1 MHKPS
6 QTSKAAEPTLSSGAS
21 GGTACFDVRVIG
33 RVESPLRSLADA
45 PKQGEE
51 GAPLSVLVFQPSVEE
66 ALCSVRAGD
75 TLLLF
80 TWLDRADRNVLQVHP
95 RDDRTKPL
103 HGVFSTRSP
112 HRPNPIGLHRV
123 TVVAI
128 IDPLRFQ
135 VRNLEALDQTP
146 IIDVKATLE
155 GMLE

>member
-1 MHKPS
+1 MEYLV
-6 QTSKAAEPTLSSGAS
+6 Q
-21 GGTACFDVRVIG
+21 VIG
-33 RVESPLRSLADA
+33 RVESPLRNVADA

-51 GAPLSVLVFQPSVEE
+51 GSPLAVLVFEPSVRD
-66 ALCSVRAGD
+66 ALGSICVGD
-75 TLLLF
+75 KLLVF

-95 RDDRTKPL
+95 RDDRSRPL

-123 TVVAI
+123 TVVSI
-128 IDPLRFQ
+128 LDPLRIQ

-155 GMLE
+155 GLLE